1 MKTKDYNKKRKA
13 RYAFGKE
20 IQRGK
25 TSMDKRNQKEY
36 QAKKAH
42 CEWVDDMQLVDEE
55 VLGCVTGKLSTFM
68 HESFHELNLRGQKA
82 DNGVERK

>member
-1 MKTKDYNKKRKA
+1 MKNKYYNKKRKA

-25 TSMDKRNQKEY
+25 TSMDKCKQKEY

-42 CEWVDDMQLVDEE
+42 CELVDDMQLVDEE
-55 VLGCVTGKLSTFM
+55 VLVSVTGKLSTFM
-68 HESFHELNLRGQKA
+68 HESFHELSLRGQKA